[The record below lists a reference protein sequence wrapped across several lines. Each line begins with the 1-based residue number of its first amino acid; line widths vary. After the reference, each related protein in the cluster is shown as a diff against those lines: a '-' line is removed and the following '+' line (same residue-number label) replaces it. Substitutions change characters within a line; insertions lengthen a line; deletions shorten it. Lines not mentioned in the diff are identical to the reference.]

1 MADAFTLAATLPPF
15 LFDAAQSTP
24 IAHPVSATY
33 VSEDYQR
40 MIDDQR
46 LQFADMQRVATLA
59 RSGNKEA
66 LDRAVK
72 DVQAKISAYHAKNQQ
87 RFAPEQAQPVL
98 GMDSSLKN
106 ATMKHKQ
113 KSEE

>member
-15 LFDAAQSTP
+15 LFDAAQSVA

-33 VSEDYQR
+33 TLDDYKR
-40 MIDDQR
+40 MVDDQQLQVKDTQR
-46 LQFADMQRVATLA
+46 LAGLA
-59 RSGNKEA
+59 RSGDKAA
-66 LDRAVK
+66 LQRAVE
-72 DVQAKISAYHAKNQQ
+72 DVQTKISAYHAKNQE
-87 RFAPEQAQPVL
+87 RFAPQQAQPVL

-113 KSEE
+113 KTEE